1 MLSQKKYPAA
11 YISSCKK
18 KITAAVNAWAQLP
31 GKPSGFEHLYF
42 ENQVLILERMFIHRM
57 RGQEGKDGNPLNEVR
72 MLAASILADGGKFQ
86 PDKTI
91 RYDAENSVTKIKPGQ
106 SISLTAEIFIKLS
119 EAYFE
124 EIKKRF
130 G

>member
-42 ENQVLILERMFIHRM
+42 ENQVLILELMFIHRM

-72 MLAASILADGGKFQ
+72 MLAASILA
-86 PDKTI
+86 
-91 RYDAENSVTKIKPGQ
+91 DAENSVTKIKPGQ